1 MINMGRDRVSDY
13 LLSSLK
19 SYFGDEVGEKLA
31 HLLSKTG
38 ITCFDDL
45 TGDVPEE
52 ILELAEIDRASFM
65 GFLDEYGPQAI
76 IRLKREL
83 SALSSKIG
91 DLESQLKWAREKIL
105 RDVGTRTSRRAGLRR
120 EIEAAIGMLDAL
132 ARSVKLC
139 CEPHSSV
146 GKERSRAYSDVLGR
160 VIERL
165 HKVSVDLNEVEPV
178 LKGLE
183 NIRSL
188 LEQSPIADDLYH
200 LISYSVSSLSDLRR
214 LIAEETSESKIL
226 LWENILL
233 KSELISV
240 LCRKRDR

>member
-1 MINMGRDRVSDY
+1 MGRDRVSDY

-19 SYFGDEVGEKLA
+19 SYFGSEVGERLA
-31 HLLSKTG
+31 DLLSKTG

-45 TGDVPEE
+45 AGDVPEE
-52 ILELAEIDRASFM
+52 ILELAEVDRASFM

-76 IRLKREL
+76 IKLKREL
-83 SALSSKIG
+83 SALNSKIS
-91 DLESQLKWAREKIL
+91 DLESQLKWARERIL
-105 RDVGTRTSRRAGLRR
+105 SDVGTRTSRRANLRR
-120 EIEAAIGMLDAL
+120 EIEAAMGMLDAL
-132 ARSVKLC
+132 AGSVRLC
-139 CEPHSSV
+139 CEPHSSI
-146 GKERSRAYSDVLGR
+146 GEERAGNYAEVLDR

-165 HKVSVDLNEVEPV
+165 RKISADLGELEPI
-178 LKGLE
+178 LRGLE

-188 LEQSPIADDLYH
+188 LEQRPVADDLYH

-214 LIAEETSESKIL
+214 LVAEDTSESKVL

-240 LCRKRDR
+240 MCRKRDR